1 MRTILPRTGAAIPQP
16 ELAKPYRFALLAGFM
31 LATPLILFA
40 VGCSKNSVMLIDGSG
55 ALFGIDTVLLLWL
68 RDVAMTSHPNQG

>member
-1 MRTILPRTGAAIPQP
+1 
-16 ELAKPYRFALLAGFM
+16 
-31 LATPLILFA
+31 
-40 VGCSKNSVMLIDGSG
+40 MLIDGSG